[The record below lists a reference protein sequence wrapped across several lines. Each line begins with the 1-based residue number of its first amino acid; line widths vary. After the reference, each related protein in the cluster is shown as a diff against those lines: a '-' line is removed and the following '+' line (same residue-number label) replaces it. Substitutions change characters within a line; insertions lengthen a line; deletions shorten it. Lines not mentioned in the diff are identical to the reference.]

1 MENAVVTEIYGKHDD
16 GLPFSSQIRGH
27 VLSKRNLQR
36 AEIPR
41 ALHPVIGWT

>member
-1 MENAVVTEIYGKHDD
+1 VENAVITEIYGKHD
-16 GLPFSSQIRGH
+16 GGSRFCSQIRMH

-41 ALHPVIGWT
+41 ALRPVIG